1 MKCPIR
7 RNESHKPGSRQASV
21 RLDLY
26 YPVTVRLLM
35 VEDDDLFGTAV
46 QKGLMR
52 TGYAVDW
59 ARTGAE
65 ATMAVGTQK
74 YDAALLDLGLPDTC
88 GESLLKSIRHHQP
101 ALAIVVMTARGA
113 IHDRVSLLD
122 IGADDYMVKPV
133 DLDEVGARLRALSRR
148 VSASRESDGEIDH
161 GPLKVVPQR
170 HMALWHGEP
179 VRLTNKEYWLL
190 ETFLRNKNKVLTRA
204 QLEDSL
210 YGWGEEIG
218 SNTVEVYIH
227 FLRRK
232 FSSALIQTERGVGY
246 RLGCLSVF
254 DA

>member
-1 MKCPIR
+1 M
-7 RNESHKPGSRQASV
+7 
-21 RLDLY
+21 
-26 YPVTVRLLM
+26 RLLI
-35 VEDDDLFGTAV
+35 VEDDLLFGAAV
-46 QKGLMR
+46 HKGLSR
-52 TGYAVDW
+52 LGYAVDW

-65 ATMAVGTQK
+65 ATVAVGTQK
-74 YDAALLDLGLPDTC
+74 YDAALLDLGLPDTS
-88 GESLLKSIRHHQP
+88 GEVLLKTLRQHQP
-101 ALAIVVMTARGA
+101 ALSIIVMTARGA

-148 VSASRESDGEIDH
+148 VGTSREADAEIEH
-161 GPLKVVPQR
+161 GPLKLVPSR
-170 HMALWHGEP
+170 HLALWHGEP

-190 ETFLRNKNKVLTRA
+190 ETFLRNRNKVLTRA

-246 RLGCLSVF
+246 QLGSLSIF
-254 DA
+254 DS